1 MQCTSHMQGIPRRR
15 APDALDRTRRRRA
28 YFHYSPSFVSL
39 TMYQS
44 YMSKLVLHKCDT
56 FDPMCKT
63 IEYEKRS
70 SCGTSKMIVPAIK
83 VFGPV
88 VPILRQI
95 QTQPQIRP
103 TLQAR
108 SWAEAT
114 LKTSYTNTRS
124 WLKRDG
130 LHTRYSLQTL
140 HPSNLYHNILTRTK
154 LTLTGGLS
162 ILFRALTPPS
172 ICSSSSSSPYLEAIL
187 CQSFTFY
194 CCIGL
199 VFLCLPF
206 DLS

>member
-1 MQCTSHMQGIPRRR
+1 MLTFMSYKSLRPRRFR
-15 APDALDRTRRRRA
+15 
-28 YFHYSPSFVSL
+28 
-39 TMYQS
+39 
-44 YMSKLVLHKCDT
+44 C
-56 FDPMCKT
+56 T
-63 IEYEKRS
+63 IEYYISHTFLIQAKPLIPHS
-70 SCGTSKMIVPAIK
+70 
-83 VFGPV
+83 
-88 VPILRQI
+88 LRQI

-108 SWAEAT
+108 SWAKAT
-114 LKTSYTNTRS
+114 LKTSYKNTRS

-130 LHTRYSLQTL
+130 LHTKYSLQTL

-172 ICSSSSSSPYLEAIL
+172 ICSSSSSSPYLETIL

-199 VFLCLPF
+199 MFLCLPF